1 MVVLTKTCTICTTA
15 IYTYLQNIICQIM
28 TLDTKPY
35 IYETLDHTHPVIFTA
50 SENGEY
56 IPTKKYMEL
65 ERNSLLTLSSN
76 NPEIPL
82 ENHIVYMEIPL
93 SLIIL
98 SITPN
103 DRMIQT
109 SNISCG
115 VTHQI

>member
-1 MVVLTKTCTICTTA
+1 MHCRNIHFSTIYHLLFHD
-15 IYTYLQNIICQIM
+15 ITY
-28 TLDTKPY
+28 K
-35 IYETLDHTHPVIFTA
+35 TLDHTHPAIVTA
-50 SENGEY
+50 EERVEY

-115 VTHQI
+115 GNYHIWSHKIAKDQDWEV